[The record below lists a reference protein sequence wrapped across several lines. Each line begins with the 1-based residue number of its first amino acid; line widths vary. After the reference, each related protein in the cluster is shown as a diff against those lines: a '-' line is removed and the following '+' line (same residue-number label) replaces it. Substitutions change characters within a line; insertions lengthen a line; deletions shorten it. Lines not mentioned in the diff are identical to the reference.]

1 MADDQGPRPKRQGN
15 YYIPERLKAIE
26 PELAQRYAAGESLRS
41 LAQAFG
47 VSKVGVRSAIQRQ
60 GLAVRDKAD
69 AGTIRR
75 TVKPSDSDCL
85 SVSEAVYA
93 EWIKMPGREKDQK
106 RGLTKNREF
115 RTACA
120 REYRRREY
128 AAYRELD
135 ARRKRSVNR
144 MPKWANKKK
153 IRAFY
158 EMASDLGL
166 SVDHIIPVQ
175 GKNICGLHVENN
187 LQLVSQRNNCRKSN
201 RCDWASDPF
210 VGPPEG
216 ADEGAEIRFRV
227 LTGASEC
234 AW

>member
-1 MADDQGPRPKRQGN
+1 MPAEVAVSRPKRQGN
-15 YYIPERLKAIE
+15 YVPERMKLIE
-26 PELAQRYAAGESLRS
+26 REIAEKYAAGQSLRS
-41 LAQAFG
+41 LAQEFG
-47 VSKVGVRSAIQRQ
+47 ISKVGVRSAVRRL

-69 AGTIRR
+69 AGVVCR
-75 TVKPSDSDCL
+75 TVLTGYDTSL

-93 EWIKMPGREKDQK
+93 KWIKMPGRENDKK

-135 ARRKRSVNR
+135 ARRKKSVNR

-158 EMASDLGL
+158 EMATDLGL
-166 SVDHIIPVQ
+166 TVDHDIPLQ
-175 GKNICGLHVENN
+175 GKDICGLHVENN
-187 LQLVSQRNNCRKSN
+187 LQLMSNYRNCQKTNVFTPGP
-201 RCDWASDPF
+201 DWLI
-210 VGPPEG
+210 GPPG
-216 ADEGAEIRFRV
+216 
-227 LTGASEC
+227 LC
-234 AW
+234 